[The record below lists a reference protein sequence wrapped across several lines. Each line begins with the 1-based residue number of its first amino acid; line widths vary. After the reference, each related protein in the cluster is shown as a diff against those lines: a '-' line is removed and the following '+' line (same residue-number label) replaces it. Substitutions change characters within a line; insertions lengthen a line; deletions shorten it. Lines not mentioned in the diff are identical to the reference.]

1 MLLIQRAFKKK
12 MFILKC
18 KIRAVD
24 VNREGGLGHG
34 EGGGGALGTIMR
46 GVSALYASVFIIIII
61 LVQE

>member
-24 VNREGGLGHG
+24 VNREWGIGHG
-34 EGGGGALGTIMR
+34 EGWGGGGVAGNPNAGRLGAVR
-46 GVSALYASVFIIIII
+46 FCVH
-61 LVQE
+61 

>member
-24 VNREGGLGHG
+24 VNREWGIGHE
-34 EGGGGALGTIMR
+34 EGGGGVAGNHNAGRLGAVR
-46 GVSALYASVFIIIII
+46 FCVHSATII
-61 LVQE
+61 LV